1 MQKHTKEMLPEHIRN
16 FAPKWIHAQRVNGGD
31 WKLRFYS
38 FREECPSLDD
48 SPMLDQTPIGEMKQS
63 EFAIFRYCENW
74 QDRRPRRLLDLRDKS
89 RAPIC
94 GLGNLINSLESDWF

>member
-1 MQKHTKEMLPEHIRN
+1 MQKNTKEICLEHIRN
-16 FAPKWIHAQRVNGGD
+16 FTPKWVHAQRINGED

-38 FREECPSLDD
+38 FREVCPSLDD
-48 SPMLDQTPIGEMKQS
+48 GPMLEQTPIGEMKQS
-63 EFAIFRYCENW
+63 EFAIFRYSKNW